1 MVSKPEIN
9 ANGVVLTPAIARQL
23 AAQIILNSSGY
34 EKPEGVA
41 KMNPLQTYAWEM
53 CGKPIQF
60 IGIKDT
66 AITRARKT
74 FMGFPLVESDDFPK
88 DQIIIVD
95 QKGQFLGSIVNL
107 AIPELTV

>member
-53 CGKPIQF
+53 CGIPIQF
-60 IGIKDT
+60 FGIEDEAHALWQSMSEEFK
-66 AITRARKT
+66 RAN
-74 FMGFPLVESDDFPK
+74 PW
-88 DQIIIVD
+88 
-95 QKGQFLGSIVNL
+95 GSHDAN
-107 AIPELTV
+107 